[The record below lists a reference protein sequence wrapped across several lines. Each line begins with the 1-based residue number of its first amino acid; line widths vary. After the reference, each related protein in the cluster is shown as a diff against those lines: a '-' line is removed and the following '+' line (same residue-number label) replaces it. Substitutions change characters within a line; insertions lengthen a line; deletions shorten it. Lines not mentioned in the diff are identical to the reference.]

1 MVKGTFI
8 TVEGPDGA
16 GKSSIVKGLKP
27 LLEEYMNQLVIV
39 TREPGGSNIA
49 EEIRAILLNPEHTT
63 MDDRTESLLYAASRR
78 QHVIEKIL
86 PALNE
91 GKIVLCDRFVDSSIA
106 YQGNARGIGVD
117 KVWKINEFAIENLR
131 PDITIYLDVDAET
144 GLNRIQDVKSN
155 RIKDRLEL
163 EEITFH
169 QKVQEGYEK
178 IIQEQSDRFLRIDAS
193 LPKVEV
199 LKNTWE
205 ALSKRLAN
213 L

>member
-1 MVKGTFI
+1 MVKGKFI

-27 LLEEYMNQLVIV
+27 LLEEYTKQTVIV
-39 TREPGGSNIA
+39 TREPGGSDIA
-49 EEIRAILLNPEHTT
+49 EKIRSIVLNPEYTA

-117 KVWKINEFAIENLR
+117 EVWEINEFAIEDLR
-131 PDITIYLDVDAET
+131 PDITIYLEVDAET

-155 RIKDRLEL
+155 RVKDRLEL

-169 QKVQEGYEK
+169 QKVQRGYEA
-178 IIQEQSDRFLRIDAS
+178 IIRKQNDRFLKIDAS
-193 LPKVEV
+193 LPKEEV
-199 LKNTWE
+199 LKNAWA
-205 ALSKRLAN
+205 ALSKRLAK